1 MTNALPNTT
10 LRRLMKLPQTPTVWE
25 GDRRTLDGLDNP
37 ETSEK
42 PGQFILWVDGAEGMV
57 RSMDIIAIETG
68 PEAMVRALIKA
79 MEQPQSPAR
88 PSRPQKIVV
97 RDREIQ
103 FFLRGVL
110 QDLEITVD
118 YVTEL
123 PIIDELFERLAEI
136 RPSRQ
141 PKLPPQYADLL
152 IERAY
157 ELWADAPWELVADH
171 QVISI
176 ELNQWDLGTL
186 YATVI
191 GMLELDYGVVL
202 YRSLDSL
209 IRFRSAAL
217 GQGSMGEIEQAFL
230 GQDCLFLTF
239 SSETEDEDDDV
250 DMADLPLSE
259 ITPQFGSIHPF
270 EGMRPTLYEEEAIA
284 LAVTLEA
291 IHKFFSDCHRKLH
304 NNFPSLKKTY
314 NITPPPDQ
322 NHPEVIP
329 QPISIKVV
337 TLTEVAKELLEMGEG
352 QYDDNDYE
360 DYEDDED
367 DDFPLKD
374 DLIPSESFYSLG
386 VMPWDAFEF
395 IKPSIK
401 HHQPNSQLQQKGEGL
416 PLLML
421 QTTRPKAKAIVERIV
436 AAGGLEG
443 IAFNPGED
451 PFEEDTYD
459 IAILKMANQD
469 MYFFHDFSA
478 NDSIHIQAKKKWDQ
492 RCQKTKGICGFI
504 IATGFTGAS
513 KGNPK
518 PRDMYALFE
527 VRHIPSEELGIGTLQ
542 MVMKVEWE

>member
-1 MTNALPNTT
+1 MMNALPNTT
-10 LRRLMKLPQTPTVWE
+10 LRRLMKLPQIPTVWE
-25 GDRRTLDGLDNP
+25 GDRRSLQGLDDL
-37 ETSEK
+37 ETSEQ

-57 RSMDIIAIETG
+57 RSMDVVAIETG

-88 PSRPQKIVV
+88 PARPQKIVV

-136 RPSRQ
+136 RPNRQ
-141 PKLPPQYADLL
+141 PKLPAQYADLL

-171 QVISI
+171 QVISV

-186 YATVI
+186 YGTVI
-191 GMLELDYGVVL
+191 GMLELDYGVIF

-209 IRFRSAAL
+209 IRFRAASL

-239 SSETEDEDDDV
+239 SSGSEDEDDEDL
-250 DMADLPLSE
+250 DMADLPISE

-291 IHKFFSDCHRKLH
+291 IHKFFSECHRKLH

-314 NITPPPDQ
+314 NITPPPDLT
-322 NHPEVIP
+322 HPEIPP
-329 QPISIKVV
+329 QPISVKVI
-337 TLTEVAKELLEMGEG
+337 TLPDVATELLAMGGGE
-352 QYDDNDYE
+352 E
-360 DYEDDED
+360 EESE
-367 DDFPLKD
+367 FSIKD
-374 DLIPSESFYSLG
+374 DLIPHKSFYSLG
-386 VMPWDAFEF
+386 MMPWKVFDL
-395 IKPSIK
+395 IKHTVK
-401 HHQPNSQLQQKGEGL
+401 HHQTNPQLQQQGEGI
-416 PLLML
+416 PLLLL
-421 QTTRPKAKAIVERIV
+421 QTTRPKAKNIIERIE

-443 IAFNPGED
+443 IIFNLGED
-451 PFEEDTYD
+451 PFSESTYD
-459 IAILKMANQD
+459 VAILRMKNQD
-469 MYFFHDFSA
+469 MYIFRDFPA
-478 NDSIHIQAKKKWDQ
+478 EDPVHIKARKNWDQ
-492 RCQKTKGICGFI
+492 RCQKTKGICALI

-513 KGNPK
+513 KGNPQPK
-518 PRDMYALFE
+518 DMFAFFE
-527 VRHIPSEELGIGTLQ
+527 TRYIPGAEVGMGKLQ
-542 MVMKVEWE
+542 MVMDMDW

>member
-1 MTNALPNTT
+1 MMNALPTTT

-25 GDRRTLDGLDNP
+25 GDRRSLDGLDNP

-57 RSMDIIAIETG
+57 RSMDIITIETG
-68 PEAMVRALIKA
+68 PEAIVRALIKA

-103 FFLRGVL
+103 FFLRGVP

-136 RPSRQ
+136 RPPRQ

-191 GMLELDYGVVL
+191 GMLELDYGIIL

-209 IRFRSAAL
+209 MRFRSAAL

-239 SSETEDEDDDV
+239 SSETEDEDEDV
-250 DMADLPLSE
+250 DIADLPLSE

-270 EGMRPTLYEEEAIA
+270 EGMRPTLYDEEAIA

-314 NITPPPDQ
+314 NITPPPDL
-322 NHPEVIP
+322 NHPEIIP
-329 QPISIKVV
+329 QPIPVTIV
-337 TLTEVAKELLEMGEG
+337 TLTEVAAELIEMGEAE
-352 QYDDNDYE
+352 YAE
-360 DYEDDED
+360 DEEVQDE
-367 DDFPLKD
+367 FPLKD
-374 DLIPSESFYSLG
+374 DLVPTESFYSLG
-386 VMPWDAFEF
+386 VMPWDVFDML
-395 IKPSIK
+395 KHTVK
-401 HHQPNSQLQQKGEGL
+401 HHQPNLQLQQKGEGL

-436 AAGGLEG
+436 EAGGLEG
-443 IAFNPGED
+443 IAFTLGEN

-459 IAILKMANQD
+459 IAVLKMENQD
-469 MYFFHDFSA
+469 MYFFHDFPI
-478 NDSIHIQAKKKWDQ
+478 DDPIHVQAMKKWHQ
-492 RCQKTKGICGFI
+492 RCHKTKDICGFM
-504 IATGFTGAS
+504 IATGFAGAS
-513 KGNPK
+513 KGK
-518 PRDMYALFE
+518 PGGKDMYALFE
-527 VRHIPSEELGIGTLQ
+527 VRHITSKELGLGTLQ
-542 MVMKVEWE
+542 MVMKMEWDS